1 MAHARDPATQ
11 KAETG
16 KEPQSKDSGAVYNEF
31 QVRLSH
37 RGRAMLPKQNMTDQ
51 QTDRQIDLMTNNK

>member
-16 KEPQSKDSGAVYNEF
+16 KEPQSKDSGAVYNEV

-51 QTDRQIDLMTNNK
+51 